1 MSQGQINQIPPPNNT
16 TVVVAQAES
25 TSGLAIAGLV
35 FNILG
40 WLTCGAMS
48 LLGVPLSF
56 LALFARGP
64 KGTAIAGLLV
74 GFPGV
79 IFFALMGASMILG
92 FMGLGAA
99 SAALKAEMEA
109 QQQRMA
115 EEQKKMEETMAAFG
129 DQEQIQPPAEPQQS
143 QPEPTI
149 SESSSKPEA
158 TASDEK
164 PMDIAKES
172 AVTKPEAPP
181 EPKEEEKPAEEPIDP
196 KKIPRTW
203 KDAAGK
209 FSTEATFNG
218 IAGKTDVFL
227 KKADGKVVK
236 VPIDK
241 LSDEDKA
248 WLQEHTGWKP
258 E

>member
-1 MSQGQINQIPPPNNT
+1 MSQGQINQVPPSNNT

-79 IFFALMGASMILG
+79 LFFALMGASLILG
-92 FMGLGAA
+92 FLGLGAA
-99 SAALKAEMEA
+99 STALQAEMA
-109 QQQRMA
+109 KQQQRMA
-115 EEQKKMEETMAAFG
+115 EEQQKMEEAMDAIAEQGQVQSPPT
-129 DQEQIQPPAEPQQS
+129 QEQASPDVAS
-143 QPEPTI
+143 FG
-149 SESSSKPEA
+149 SDKVPEA
-158 TASDEK
+158 TPPEEK
-164 PMDIAKES
+164 PMDAPAES
-172 AVTKPEAPP
+172 AVATP
-181 EPKEEEKPAEEPIDP
+181 EPPQQPAEEVAPAEEPIDP
-196 KKIPRTW
+196 KKISRTW

-227 KKADGKVVK
+227 KKTDGKVVK
-236 VPIDK
+236 VSIEK

-248 WLQEHTGWKP
+248 WLQENTGWKP

>member
-1 MSQGQINQIPPPNNT
+1 MSQGHINQAPPQNHT

-40 WLTCGAMS
+40 WVTCGS
-48 LLGVPLSF
+48 LSLIGVPLSF
-56 LALFARGP
+56 LSLFARGP
-64 KGTAIAGLLV
+64 KGTAIAGLIV

-79 IFFALMGASMILG
+79 IFFALIGASMLLG
-92 FMGLGAA
+92 ALGLGAA
-99 SAALKAEMEA
+99 GAAVKAEMEA
-109 QQQRMA
+109 QQQRMSEQQKAIEAASQAAIDQEPVTEPSATADDSQTAERTAA
-115 EEQKKMEETMAAFG
+115 EEP
-129 DQEQIQPPAEPQQS
+129 PPAVEKAA
-143 QPEPTI
+143 EAD
-149 SESSSKPEA
+149 SKPE
-158 TASDEK
+158 
-164 PMDIAKES
+164 
-172 AVTKPEAPP
+172 V
-181 EPKEEEKPAEEPIDP
+181 EPKLDPPTTPTPEEKPAEEPTDP

-236 VPIDK
+236 VPIEK

-248 WLQEHTGWKP
+248 WLGENTGWKP

>member
-1 MSQGQINQIPPPNNT
+1 MGQGYTNQVPPQNNT
-16 TVVVAQAES
+16 TVVVASGES

-64 KGTAIAGLLV
+64 KGTAIAGLIV

-79 IFFALMGASMILG
+79 IFFALMGAGMILG
-92 FMGLGAA
+92 FLGIGAA
-99 SAALKAEMEA
+99 GAAAKAQIEM
-109 QQQRMA
+109 QQQLEA
-115 EEQKKMEETMAAFG
+115 EKQKQSAEAPVAQEKEHPQVDAQSPPLESSMKPGTDPNDNKPPTESAKEPEETKAKA
-129 DQEQIQPPAEPQQS
+129 
-143 QPEPTI
+143 
-149 SESSSKPEA
+149 SSV
-158 TASDEK
+158 
-164 PMDIAKES
+164 I
-172 AVTKPEAPP
+172 
-181 EPKEEEKPAEEPIDP
+181 EEKKIIENPIDP
-196 KKIPRTW
+196 KKIPRIW
-203 KDAAGK
+203 NDSVGK
-209 FSTEATFNG
+209 FSTEAVFNG

-227 KKADGKVVK
+227 KKSDGKVVK
-236 VPIDK
+236 VPIEK

-248 WLQEHTGWKP
+248 WLQENAGWKP